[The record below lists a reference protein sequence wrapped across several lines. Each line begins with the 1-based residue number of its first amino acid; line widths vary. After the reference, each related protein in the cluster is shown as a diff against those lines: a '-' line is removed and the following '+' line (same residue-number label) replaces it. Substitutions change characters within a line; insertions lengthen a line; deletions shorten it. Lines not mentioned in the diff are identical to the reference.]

1 VPGEVVEVLFK
12 GEERGLFTNPTPVI
26 LRLGNHVVVE
36 ADKGEEMGRVI
47 LKGMW
52 VSKKAGEAPVRK
64 IIRKATRED
73 MERHAANAE
82 KETEAFKVCKER
94 IEERE
99 LKMKLVDVEC
109 RFDGNRITF
118 YFTAEKRVDFREL
131 VKDLAAIYRTRIEL
145 RQIGVRDEAKR
156 IGGFGSCGRKYCCT
170 SFLREFEPV
179 TLKMA
184 KEQHLSLS
192 PTKISGACGR
202 LMCCLM
208 YEVDTYRR
216 CLGGYPKVGSK
227 IRIEGKEVQVGR
239 VDIFREGIFVHDP
252 ETGERFVSREE
263 LRADG
268 RRGGVERVSGAGEE
282 EERGSDAAGRPGPI
296 GDETAQGVEA
306 ADDSKGVRDGDRARD
321 AKADGGTP
329 AARESD
335 RSPELNGSGERRRRE
350 ARAQEQA
357 RRGRLEGDRPERPG
371 RHQIEGSKAPA
382 AETKALGD
390 DAKDRGAEAGDRR
403 VGAKDQR
410 DEVKAQAP
418 GTKEESPKQGGS
430 EGGPGKQGP
439 DKLREASGKSNR
451 KAKSKRGRRRWRRRD
466 KRNA

>member
-1 VPGEVVEVLFK
+1 MPGEVVEVLFK

-26 LRLGNHVVVE
+26 LRVGNHVIVE
-36 ADKGEEMGRVI
+36 ADKGEDMGRVI

-52 VSKKAGEAPVRK
+52 VSKKAEEAPVRK
-64 IIRKATRED
+64 IIRKATQED

-216 CLGGYPKVGSK
+216 CMESYPKVGSK
-227 IRIEGKEVQVGR
+227 IRIDGKEVQVGR

-252 ETGERFVSREE
+252 EAGERFVPKEDLS
-263 LRADG
+263 ANG
-268 RRGGVERVSGAGEE
+268 RRGGAEPGGSDREE
-282 EERGSDAAGRPGPI
+282 EARGSDAGDRADGAREDDRAHGAEAADESESVQDGAQARAAKATEQTRAASERDRSRGSDDYGERGLREARVEDQAREGRPGA
-296 GDETAQGVEA
+296 DHLEAQG
-306 ADDSKGVRDGDRARD
+306 
-321 AKADGGTP
+321 
-329 AARESD
+329 
-335 RSPELNGSGERRRRE
+335 
-350 ARAQEQA
+350 
-357 RRGRLEGDRPERPG
+357 RPE
-371 RHQIEGSKAPA
+371 IDGSKTP
-382 AETKALGD
+382 
-390 DAKDRGAEAGDRR
+390 GAEA
-403 VGAKDQR
+403 KDQIA
-410 DEVKAQAP
+410 EAKAK
-418 GTKEESPKQGGS
+418 GTDIKEASPRQGDS
-430 EGGPGKQGP
+430 EGDPGQQGR
-439 DKLREASGKSNR
+439 DKLREASGKDNR
-451 KAKSKRGRRRWRRRD
+451 KGKSKRGRRRWRRRD

>member
-36 ADKGEEMGRVI
+36 ADKGEDMGRVI

-64 IIRKATRED
+64 VIRKATQED

-82 KETEAFKVCKER
+82 KEIEAFKVCKER

-239 VDIFREGIFVHDP
+239 VDIFREGVFVHDP
-252 ETGERFVSREE
+252 ETGERFVSKEE
-263 LRADG
+263 LRANG
-268 RRGGVERVSGAGEE
+268 RRRRAESGSGDGEE
-282 EERGSDAAGRPGPI
+282 EERGPDAAGRPGPV
-296 GDETAQGVEA
+296 GDDPAQGVEA
-306 ADDSKGVRDGDRARD
+306 ADDSERVRDGAQARA
-321 AKADGGTP
+321 AKADEGTP
-329 AARESD
+329 AASEDD
-335 RSPELNGSGERRRRE
+335 RSRDRGGSGERRRRE
-350 ARAQEQA
+350 ARVQEQA
-357 RRGRLEGDRPERPG
+357 PQGRLEDDRPERPG
-371 RHQIEGSKAPA
+371 RPEIEGSKAPV
-382 AETKALGD
+382 
-390 DAKDRGAEAGDRR
+390 AEAGDRR
-403 VGAKDQR
+403 VEAKAQGA
-410 DEVKAQAP
+410 EAKAQAAD
-418 GTKEESPKQGGS
+418 TKESSPEQGGS
-430 EGGPGKQGP
+430 EGGPGKQSR
-439 DKLREASGKSNR
+439 DNLREASGKNNR